1 MSTAVLSS
9 PPGCTNAS
17 VTLSASNKSVLMG
30 VSVIDPTKET
40 LQTDADSPTSS
51 AADLL
56 SLGHGHDVQLDK
68 EPEEER
74 GDDRE
79 IESESSDEDQV
90 DGDLSESFVG
100 AATELRPC
108 NKRRRV
114 FFECADIVEFE
125 PTVYT
130 TSITSG
136 GVPVGLSLNERSRS
150 RRRLDSFEMERADK
164 YVGLQY
170 RPMDM

>member
-74 GDDRE
+74 GDDRG

-100 AATELRPC
+100 AATELRPR